1 MSSNTRGFANADTSQ
16 LHDDLRADLEALGCD
31 SNLVRLYASI
41 EDFIEVALGP
51 EPAADEQVVDEARAL
66 LEDDPL
72 REYILEELTNVL
84 WFYGWGID
92 EDLLGAD
99 VESGAHQPHR
109 RRGGSRR

>member
-1 MSSNTRGFANADTSQ
+1 

-51 EPAADEQVVDEARAL
+51 EPATDEQVVDEARAL